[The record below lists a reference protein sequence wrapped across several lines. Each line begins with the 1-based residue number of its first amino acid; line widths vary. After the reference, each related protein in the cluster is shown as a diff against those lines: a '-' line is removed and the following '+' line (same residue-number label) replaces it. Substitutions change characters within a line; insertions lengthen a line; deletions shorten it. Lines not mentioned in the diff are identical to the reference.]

1 MKFQINM
8 AMHDVS
14 NMAHVDRFSHIVM
27 PMLWFE
33 IAMLGLPQDLQN
45 RFIFY
50 LNILPWIVNI
60 CLYGSYVAGVLL
72 LTWAT
77 IKASHQLKESLERA
91 HNMQH
96 VISVVSAGQIYVPC
110 GARIVNDSE
119 IQMILEHDE
128 EDETDHI
135 LKVKRNSYYV
145 FRHIVHFFYHFYR
158 ESHPKARHNLTKVV
172 AG

>member
-33 IAMLGLPQDLQN
+33 IAMPGLPQDLQN

-110 GARIVNDSE
+110 EARIVNDSE
-119 IQMILEHDE
+119 MQMILEHDE

-135 LKVKRNSYYV
+135 LKVRNDLYYV
-145 FRHIVHFFYHFYR
+145 FRHFV
-158 ESHPKARHNLTKVV
+158 
-172 AG
+172 